1 MALYL
6 KVQIMKDI
14 CGLHYNAL
22 AFAVEYRQKNMTRC
36 QVLTVNRRHSATFK
50 NQCNQAFFLSSDA

>member
-22 AFAVEYRQKNMTRC
+22 AVEYRQKRM
-36 QVLTVNRRHSATFK
+36 F
-50 NQCNQAFFLSSDA
+50 